1 MPEKHRRSE
10 VVKLTSSASREAD
23 TEVSPCGSFKAN
35 TLWSSLPDQSTTTTA
50 TTNNNNSNNNNSTS
64 KSARPGSKGGRTGG
78 RAGQISQITEGV
90 FLSGARAVRPARIA
104 EMGLTCVVN
113 ATTEL
118 PNAPLEGV
126 RVVAVRVP
134 DEPSADLASHLV
146 DAADLIHEEVSRGG
160 RVLVH
165 CVAGVSRSPALV
177 LAYLVR
183 HCGMALREAFLH
195 VRAARP
201 SARPNSGFF
210 SQLIEF
216 EREERGCGS
225 VTLCLTPGGRVPD
238 VCLEEAAAMQDKRC
252 VAAMSDRRGLQRVYA

>member
-1 MPEKHRRSE
+1 MSE
-10 VVKLTSSASREAD
+10 L
-23 TEVSPCGSFKAN
+23 
-35 TLWSSLPDQSTTTTA
+35 
-50 TTNNNNSNNNNSTS
+50 
-64 KSARPGSKGGRTGG
+64 
-78 RAGQISQITEGV
+78 GV
-90 FLSGARAVRPARIA
+90 
-104 EMGLTCVVN
+104 TCVVN

-118 PNAPLEGV
+118 PNAPLQGV
-126 RVVAVRVP
+126 RVVAVRVA
-134 DEPSADLASHLV
+134 DDPSADLASHLAA
-146 DAADLIHEEVSRGG
+146 AADTIHQELCGGG

-183 HCGMALREAFLH
+183 HGGMTLREAFLH

-225 VTLCLTPGGRVPD
+225 VVLHLTPGGWVPD
-238 VCLEEAAAMQDKRC
+238 VCLEEAAAMQDKSC
-252 VAAMSDRRGLQRVYA
+252 LAALSDRRGLQRVYA

>member
-1 MPEKHRRSE
+1 M
-10 VVKLTSSASREAD
+10 
-23 TEVSPCGSFKAN
+23 
-35 TLWSSLPDQSTTTTA
+35 
-50 TTNNNNSNNNNSTS
+50 
-64 KSARPGSKGGRTGG
+64 GG
-78 RAGQISQITEGV
+78 AGQISAIVEGLY
-90 FLSGARAVRPARIA
+90 LSGARAVRPARIA
-104 EMGLTCVVN
+104 ELGVTCVVN

-126 RVVAVRVP
+126 QVVAIRVP
-134 DEPSADLASHLV
+134 DEPSADLASHLAV
-146 DAADLIHEEVSRGG
+146 AADIIHEEMSRGG

-183 HCGMALREAFLH
+183 HGGMALREAFLH
-195 VRAARP
+195 VRAVRP

-216 EREERGCGS
+216 ERDERGCGS
-225 VTLCLTPGGRVPD
+225 VVLCHTPGGRVPD

-252 VAAMSDRRGLQRVYA
+252 VAALNDRRGLQRVYA